1 MRTILSTEEILTRWA
16 YPDQNML
23 LAGNIDPQAISYTIP
38 NYVYIPNRDEIKVGL
53 WDFESNC
60 WWMGSDYVENASI
73 DASNIL
79 KCAVMKFNPVAML
92 QSRITDYPF

>member
-1 MRTILSTEEILTRWA
+1 
-16 YPDQNML
+16 ML

-60 WWMGSDYVENASI
+60 W
-73 DASNIL
+73 
-79 KCAVMKFNPVAML
+79 
-92 QSRITDYPF
+92 

>member
-1 MRTILSTEEILTRWA
+1 
-16 YPDQNML
+16 
-23 LAGNIDPQAISYTIP
+23 
-38 NYVYIPNRDEIKVGL
+38 
-53 WDFESNC
+53 
-60 WWMGSDYVENASI
+60 MGSDYVENASI